1 MTTIASCFLIF
12 TLLYSHFQLSFWV
25 SICCFSV
32 DRKNYFFFLTQSSVC
47 MLCFLGFLCLSPYK
61 IDAWICFWTWHVRLV
76 LIFFV
81 NPTYFEPMDV
91 TWNGALH
98 IYGLHVLLFTLLL
111 VFTLIPV
118 FVFIL
123 TFFCCVWSVGY
134 HVNADDAIISLSFAW
149 PCTTTLNCTHHHSTT
164 LLSFIPTKPISHY
177 LTHHHS
183 TTITHTFHTHWF
195 P

>member
-47 MLCFLGFLCLSPYK
+47 MLCFLGFLCLSSYK

-123 TFFCCVWSVGY
+123 TFFLLCLECWVSCKCW
-134 HVNADDAIISLSFAW
+134 W
-149 PCTTTLNCTHHHSTT
+149 CHHLPFLRMAMHNHIKLYS
-164 LLSFIPTKPISHY
+164 SPFHY
-177 LTHHHS
+177 S
-183 TTITHTFHTHWF
+183 SIFHTH
-195 P
+195 